1 MTRVFHFKG
10 VNLTSLIFFSDAV
23 AESSRV
29 TDEMIEEARKRNPPK
44 ETAKSP
50 EKGKRGRKSLP
61 RSPEILEDIV
71 ANKKFKTIR
80 PKEPVEDRVSQFYA
94 NTKHAPIQIM
104 QTLDG
109 QVTFSDATGQDENT
123 YQTIQIIQTVDNQ
136 IMSTDASGQLVFSED
151 SDGKSVFVCD
161 NNQGVFKKY
170 RYVAPDEDEEEDEDE
185 ELPKTTAAGK
195 IKKKLSTMTKIIQ
208 KGSEK
213 SSSDE
218 SQKSPETE
226 TNDDLED
233 SNENPKSPNENTKE
247 CEDGDES
254 NTEKEVENSD
264 NDCADKENVE
274 KEAGNESPPSLNLET
289 IECVDASTVEIDLN
303 AVEGI
308 VTEEAL

>member
-1 MTRVFHFKG
+1 
-10 VNLTSLIFFSDAV
+10 
-23 AESSRV
+23 
-29 TDEMIEEARKRNPPK
+29 
-44 ETAKSP
+44 
-50 EKGKRGRKSLP
+50 
-61 RSPEILEDIV
+61 
-71 ANKKFKTIR
+71 
-80 PKEPVEDRVSQFYA
+80 
-94 NTKHAPIQIM
+94 
-104 QTLDG
+104 
-109 QVTFSDATGQDENT
+109 
-123 YQTIQIIQTVDNQ
+123 
-136 IMSTDASGQLVFSED
+136 
-151 SDGKSVFVCD
+151 
-161 NNQGVFKKY
+161 
-170 RYVAPDEDEEEDEDE
+170 
-185 ELPKTTAAGK
+185 
-195 IKKKLSTMTKIIQ
+195 MTKIIQ
-208 KGSEK
+208 KGSAK

-233 SNENPKSPNENTKE
+233 SKSPNENTKE